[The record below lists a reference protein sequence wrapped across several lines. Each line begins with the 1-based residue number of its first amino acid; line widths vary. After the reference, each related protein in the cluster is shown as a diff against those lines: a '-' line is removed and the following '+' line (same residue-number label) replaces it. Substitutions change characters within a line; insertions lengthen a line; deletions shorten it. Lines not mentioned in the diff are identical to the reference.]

1 MFHLLNL
8 GEVLAHLP
16 ENQDNAPHTLKK
28 IEYTAFTLST
38 GTWKYVTMSIGTWKY
53 VTMSIGTWK
62 YKLPCLLG
70 YGSINYP
77 VYWDIEL

>member
-1 MFHLLNL
+1 MFHLLNQ

-38 GTWKYVTMSIGTWKY
+38 GTWTYVTLST
-53 VTMSIGTWK
+53 GTWK

-70 YGSINYP
+70 FGSINYP
-77 VYWDIEL
+77 VYCDIEV